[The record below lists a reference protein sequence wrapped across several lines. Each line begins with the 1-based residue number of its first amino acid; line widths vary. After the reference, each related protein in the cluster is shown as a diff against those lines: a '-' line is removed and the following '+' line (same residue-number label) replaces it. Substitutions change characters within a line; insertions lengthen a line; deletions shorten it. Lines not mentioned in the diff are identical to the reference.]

1 MHIKAIA
8 STIALAT
15 SLGLAG
21 AVYAQTPI
29 TVNGLTVT
37 EVDLPLVQAYCDQL
51 QSGMTPDAVDDAS
64 AAAADD
70 SPADGDDEATEE
82 DASEPTIDLG
92 QITLEGCVEAGLV
105 AGPAN

>member
-8 STIALAT
+8 SAIALAT

-21 AVYAQTPI
+21 AVYAQTPV

-37 EVDLPLVQAYCDQL
+37 EVDLPLVQAYCEQL
-51 QSGMTPDAVDDAS
+51 QSGMTPDSVDDAS

-70 SPADGDDEATEE
+70 MADGDEEAAES

-92 QITLEGCVEAGLV
+92 QVTLEGCIEAGLI
-105 AGPAN
+105 AETAN